1 MVNSTL
7 RRTPPLCVPAD
18 DFESKFQFHPVEDLP
33 PPEEFKPFPRIYPS
47 KENRG
52 RAQENTQYIHILCI
66 KHSHDVSLTPPLFPS
81 LSSEPQTPRD
91 QDTPQMSP
99 GLFFLPHTAIRLSVP
114 PHDSYTSATDVW
126 TRRVC
131 VCWVYW
137 RVQYVCIWWVSN
149 RSHPYSDCDH
159 WPFSTV
165 ECFECV
171 WEGGG
176 LCPLVVIYCTHTH
189 THFHDSVFQEL

>member
-1 MVNSTL
+1 MVLRSFIRTLNSTVEMVNSTL

-114 PHDSYTSATDVW
+114 PHDSYTSIMDVW

-131 VCWVYW
+131 VC
-137 RVQYVCIWWVSN
+137 
-149 RSHPYSDCDH
+149 
-159 WPFSTV
+159 
-165 ECFECV
+165 
-171 WEGGG
+171 
-176 LCPLVVIYCTHTH
+176 
-189 THFHDSVFQEL
+189 